1 MIDDFF
7 NSDSEED
14 FEDLSHL
21 IPKCEE
27 AMAKGEM
34 DTLRFSEEE
43 FDFLINHYLNEGDD
57 WMVAEIAAMAYNQ
70 HPYSVDLGTKYAD
83 VLIVNR
89 EIERAKEI
97 LASLVERVPRN
108 GDIFFLIARTFIKS
122 EGHEAAREAI
132 QKAAALSPEDASD
145 MYHTAAQDY
154 IDSAEFEI
162 ALEYLFEARKINE
175 DDPELLN
182 DIAFCYE
189 RTGRFAESLDYYE
202 RYLDEDPFNDNVWFN
217 VGTIHARELRFD
229 KSIEAFDYAIALN
242 PLNSSVLY
250 NKAIVYVN
258 TENYKKG
265 IETFEEFLRHEP
277 GNIFAI
283 LGIAEA
289 FLAMDKLQ
297 DAQRY
302 YLEALSFDKQNQEAN
317 MGMAYISMVMQDHFG
332 ALVYL
337 RRFMGNEGIEYNV
350 VAPQLLL
357 TFKRTNL
364 PEFLLY
370 HTVAQYFMHNREQ
383 FLRNME
389 LLSVIDNLWV
399 RKVYDLIPNLRS
411 DTLYTSLMRK
421 YQIK

>member
-34 DTLRFSEEE
+34 DTLRFTEEE

-154 IDSAEFEI
+154 IDSAEYEI
-162 ALEYLFEARKINE
+162 ALEYLFEARKISDE
-175 DDPELLN
+175 DPELLN

-189 RTGRFAESLDYYE
+189 RTGKFAESLDFYE

-258 TENYKKG
+258 TENYKMG

-277 GNIFAI
+277 GNQFAI

-289 FLAMDKLQ
+289 FLAMDNLLES
-297 DAQRY
+297 QRY
-302 YLEALSFDKQNQEAN
+302 YREVLLLDKANQEAN
-317 MGMAYISMVMQDHFG
+317 AGMAIISMMNQDHFS
-332 ALVYL
+332 ALMYL
-337 RRFMGNEGIEYNV
+337 RRIIGSESLEYNS
-350 VAPQLLL
+350 LSSHLIL
-357 TFKRTNL
+357 EYKRTLL
-364 PEFLLY
+364 PEFLVYYL
-370 HTVAQYFMHNREQ
+370 VSQYFCHAMDAFVNG
-383 FLRNME
+383 LE
-389 LLSVIDNLWV
+389 LLLKLDDIWLKKLYELVPKL
-399 RKVYDLIPNLRS
+399 KKDLFITKKISKL
-411 DTLYTSLMRK
+411 K
-421 YQIK
+421 EK

>member
-7 NSDSEED
+7 NSDNEED

-34 DTLRFSEEE
+34 DTLRFTEEE

-57 WMVAEIAAMAYNQ
+57 WMVSEVARMGYEQ

-89 EIERAKEI
+89 EIDRAKEI

-132 QKAAALSPEDASD
+132 QKAASLSPEDASD

-154 IDSAEFEI
+154 IDSAEYEI
-162 ALEYLFEARKINE
+162 ALEYLFEARRYSDE
-175 DDPELLN
+175 DPELLN

-189 RTGRFAESLDYYE
+189 RNGKFAESLDYYE
-202 RYLDEDPFNDNVWFN
+202 QFLDEDPFNDNVWFN

-242 PLNSSVLY
+242 PANSSVLY

-258 TENYKKG
+258 TENYKRG
-265 IETFEEFLRHEP
+265 IETFEEFLKHEP
-277 GNIFAI
+277 GNLFAI
-283 LGIAEA
+283 LGIADA
-289 FLAMDKLQ
+289 FLAMDNFKE
-297 DAQRY
+297 AQRY
-302 YLEALSFDKQNQEAN
+302 YNDALALDKYCNEAN
-317 MGMAYISMVMQDHFG
+317 LGMAYILMLQLDHFG
-332 ALVYL
+332 SLVYL
-337 RRFMGNEGIEYNV
+337 RRIVGNEGIEFSV
-350 VAPQLLL
+350 IAHQLLL

-370 HTVAQYFMHNREQ
+370 HTIAQYYLHNREQ
-383 FLRNME
+383 FLKNME
-389 LLSVIDNLWV
+389 LLAAIDNLWV
-399 RKVYDLIPNLRS
+399 RKIYDLIPNLKS